1 MSETTLPRW
10 RVTMKDGQ
18 VFFIYADGHSDA
30 MEKAKK
36 EFVTDFELVRADLK
50 DEQVTMQDG
59 RITTG

>member
-1 MSETTLPRW
+1 
-10 RVTMKDGQ
+10 MKDGQ

-30 MEKAKK
+30 IEKAKK